1 MKDKML
7 FSFAFLLVL
16 AMFVSCSKDLADGD
30 DALGGVTLRI
40 KARGQSGAASE
51 MTVATPI
58 NLYVFDTA
66 GQCVAYK
73 SVASEKD
80 ISLHLQSPW
89 FSLGSLLAKK
99 RLIS

>member
-1 MKDKML
+1 ML

-51 MTVATPI
+51 MTVATP
-58 NLYVFDTA
+58 
-66 GQCVAYK
+66 
-73 SVASEKD
+73 
-80 ISLHLQSPW
+80 
-89 FSLGSLLAKK
+89 
-99 RLIS
+99 